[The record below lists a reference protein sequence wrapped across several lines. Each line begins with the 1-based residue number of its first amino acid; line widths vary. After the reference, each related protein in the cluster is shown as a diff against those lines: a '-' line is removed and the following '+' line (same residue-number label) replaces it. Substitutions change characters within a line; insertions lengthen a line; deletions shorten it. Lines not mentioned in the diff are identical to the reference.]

1 MKRISS
7 IVAALVGA
15 SALGSAASQPAG
27 TNPNDFAIGT
37 GAGTIGN
44 SVPAMG
50 VGADT
55 LGIGGGTIGVPDF
68 GALGIGGM
76 SGLGASSAGCPFSL
90 AILCTPLPGAGIGSG
105 LPPVPGSGSAGE
117 LVRGSVSGGLVPGVI
132 NVPLPPDD
140 FAIGSSL
147 SGLGGGSVIGG
158 SPVGGSTIGGSAIG
172 GANPSTGLTGVINS
186 SPFNSLGSTPGSSLS
201 GSTPPIGAS
210 AGSSAAPLPPPAAGG
225 AGPASSPSGVSEFD
239 RAFCTADTFGC
250 L

>member
-7 IVAALVGA
+7 IVAALVGV

-27 TNPNDFAIGT
+27 TNPNDFA
-37 GAGTIGN
+37 IGN

-55 LGIGGGTIGVPDF
+55 LGIGGGTIGVP
-68 GALGIGGM
+68 GIGGM
-76 SGLGASSAGCPFSL
+76 SGLGTSSAGCPFSL

-140 FAIGSSL
+140 FVIGSSL
-147 SGLGGGSVIGG
+147 SGLGGGSVGGSVSGG
-158 SPVGGSTIGGSAIG
+158 SPIG